1 MIKQLKITEL
11 KDLLKE
17 KKLLEF
23 NREISQRHTNSIM
36 ESINQCGLLRV
47 PVIGDI
53 SKFDKRKYVIID
65 GQHLCNAL
73 TKMPNMINKK
83 INVIIKKYKNKT
95 DVIRDIAKL
104 NNVQKT
110 WNDENYLNAW
120 YKFGRDNIDHFTNY
134 AYLWN
139 TYNNIFDGLPCGFL
153 VDLYATSKES
163 FRAGELEFRD
173 VQFSDRLAQISFML
187 KQDFNKGAFTLQ
199 GLRNWAFERKFK
211 QFKDLDFLK
220 LESRLK
226 LSLKNN
232 EDKNCNGRDDF
243 SEFIDRIYKRI

>member
-1 MIKQLKITEL
+1 MIKQIKITEL

-83 INVIIKKYKNKT
+83 ITVATIIFFKACLHNLQFQ
-95 DVIRDIAKL
+95 L
-104 NNVQKT
+104 N
-110 WNDENYLNAW
+110 
-120 YKFGRDNIDHFTNY
+120 F
-134 AYLWN
+134 
-139 TYNNIFDGLPCGFL
+139 
-153 VDLYATSKES
+153 
-163 FRAGELEFRD
+163 
-173 VQFSDRLAQISFML
+173 
-187 KQDFNKGAFTLQ
+187 
-199 GLRNWAFERKFK
+199 
-211 QFKDLDFLK
+211 
-220 LESRLK
+220 
-226 LSLKNN
+226 
-232 EDKNCNGRDDF
+232 
-243 SEFIDRIYKRI
+243 